1 MKKIIIAL
9 VAVLFLCCG
18 FQGMNAKA
26 ADTTDMVV
34 ALGAD
39 LTADQ
44 RAEVLSLMGLTEADL
59 ANCTVVTVT
68 NAMEHEYLDAYLDSS
83 VIGTRALS
91 SVKLTK
97 SSKGS
102 GVLVTTRNINYC
114 TTGMYRNALLT
125 AGMED
130 TEVLVVGPSSISG
143 TAALIG
149 ALKAYEV
156 MAGET
161 ISDEAVDTALDEMI
175 TTGELAD
182 SIEDADTEDVEALIA
197 WLKSQI
203 ANGNLDTG
211 NEESMRSV
219 IEEGEETFDITLTD
233 EEIDQIIS
241 LLKKLDDLGLNAEY
255 LLDQAEQLFAKY
267 GSDIVNNAN
276 AAIKEAAGN
285 AVKTAVTHFFQNIK
299 ETVTSFF
306 QKLFSK

>member
-9 VAVLFLCCG
+9 VAVLLLGCG
-18 FQGMNAKA
+18 FLGMNAKA

-276 AAIKEAAGN
+276 EAIKEAAGN